1 MKNYYQVLGVT
12 ESASED
18 EIRSGYRRLLQE
30 SLMDKDR
37 FDAIKEAFEALRT
50 PERRAEYD
58 RSLRSVST
66 KPLSAAA
73 DDAKKTGTARLSKR
87 SQDLGEKTQALVAV
101 ACPVCGH
108 RNAAGESYCAE
119 CGFLLGSR
127 ADGLSDAPDLT
138 HRPHLVSES
147 GKIYPLRTGVNT
159 VGRETGDIVLPD
171 KTVSRHHAQLVYD
184 EDRGIYSVEDTDSTN
199 GTHVNSQRLLPRIP
213 HPVLPGDD
221 IQFGSVPLKL
231 VAYEKTAVLED
242 DGEAEEPEAAPI
254 AGMLR
259 LARGAGIEE
268 IALVLGNNTIGR
280 MPDNTICIR
289 NDRYISGHH
298 SRIEADPRFFRLVDL
313 GSTNGT
319 YLNGLRLTTNEA
331 IAISDGD
338 EITLGGTVYTF
349 HRADSASVAAAAAAA
364 AQPTVPMNVVEP
376 EESEV
381 EPPAAEGP
389 AETAAEASA

>member
-1 MKNYYQVLGVT
+1 MKNYYQVLGVSDT
-12 ESASED
+12 ASED
-18 EIRSGYRRLLQE
+18 EIRSAYRRLLQE

-50 PERRAEYD
+50 TERRADYD
-58 RSLRSVST
+58 RSMQGAPRAGN
-66 KPLSAAA
+66 SASDSAER
-73 DDAKKTGTARLSKR
+73 TGTARLVR
-87 SQDLGEKTQALVAV
+87 RMQEMDRTQAFIAV

-108 RNAAGESYCAE
+108 RNASGESYCTE
-119 CGFLLGSR
+119 CGFLLASR
-127 ADGLSDAPDLT
+127 PEVGAMSEVGDVS
-138 HRPHLVSES
+138 HHPHLTGEN

-199 GTHVNSQRLLPRIP
+199 GTHVNNQRLLPKIP

-231 VAYEKTAVLED
+231 VAYEKTAILMDQTDHV
-242 DGEAEEPEAAPI
+242 EANAAPV
-254 AGMLR
+254 AGVLR
-259 LARGAGIEE
+259 LARGTGADE
-268 IALVLGNNTIGR
+268 ITLVLGDNTIGR

-319 YLNGLRLTTNEA
+319 FLNGLRLTTNEA

-349 HRADSASVAAAAAAA
+349 HRAEATLVPQAAEPEAIAVAVEA
-364 AQPTVPMNVVEP
+364 AQPESDSSA
-376 EESEV
+376 EE
-381 EPPAAEGP
+381 AAS
-389 AETAAEASA
+389 EASA